1 MSELSHQPCPNC
13 DSSDAFS
20 YNTEKCVGF
29 CYSCA
34 SSYPKKGKKY
44 DEETLETYPLQS
56 CGETKDTFDAPVA
69 VREVTHQQSQGSL
82 QSVAYRGISKQTMEH
97 FGVKTLVNREG
108 EGTQQEYVYPSG
120 GKKLRVFPK
129 TFRAYNLSTDE
140 FFGQD
145 KFTAGTSKYVTI
157 TEGEL
162 DAMSVWQM
170 LGGAN
175 SRYPNPVV
183 SLPSA
188 TPSGKLWKNTMD
200 WLNSFDKIILSVDTD
215 EAGDNIA
222 SKINNLYPNKVY
234 RVDHSQYKD
243 ANEFLQAG
251 KGDEFK
257 SAWFNA
263 GRYMPDNIL
272 HTAEDLLKLFDDT
285 PDHTYVPTGI
295 EEFDAKAMGLMQGH
309 FTVFKA
315 PTGIGKTELMRYL
328 EHNFLQR
335 GVPFAT
341 WHLEETKLRSVLGLV
356 SYDLKTN
363 VTRKDLIE
371 EKGLTNEVRGSI
383 KRLADTGN
391 FYQYYLKDGQS
402 ADDLIAQI
410 RLMKEAYGCKFVMF
424 EPIQDVIT
432 VSSEGSKESELAE
445 LAVRLSKVAADLN
458 VGIVTIAHINE
469 DNEMKYCK
477 MIGQRASVI
486 VRLDRNKEA
495 EDIQD
500 RNTTQLVIEKN
511 RPTSEEGHA
520 GAMLFDTNTFTM
532 TEL

>member
-20 YNTEKCVGF
+20 YNTEKGVGF

-44 DEETLETYPLQS
+44 DEETLERYPLAS
-56 CGETKDTFDAPVA
+56 SITVATPKETFDSPIA
-69 VREVTHQQSQGSL
+69 VREAPPAFNNSRY
-82 QSVAYRGISKQTMEH
+82 VASRGITAETMEF
-97 FGVKTLVNREG
+97 FGVRTLQQGDSVL
-108 EGTQQEYVYPSG
+108 QEYIYPSG
-120 GKKLRVFPK
+120 GKKIRTLPK
-129 TFRAYNLSTDE
+129 TFRAYQLKTDE
-140 FFGQD
+140 FFGAD

-162 DAMSVWQM
+162 DALSVWQM
-170 LGGAN
+170 LGGTN

-188 TPSGKLWKNTMD
+188 TPSGKLWKNNMD
-200 WLNSFDKIILSVDTD
+200 WLNSFEKIILSVDTD
-215 EAGDNIA
+215 GPGNEIA
-222 SKINNLYPNKVY
+222 QKINNLFPNKVY
-234 RVDHSQYKD
+234 RVDHSVYKD

-251 KGDEFK
+251 KGNEYK

-263 GRYMPDNIL
+263 GRYTPDNIL
-272 HTAEDLLKLFDDT
+272 HSEADLLRLFDET

-295 EEFDAKAMGLMQGH
+295 HDFDAKAMGLMQGH

-328 EHNFLQR
+328 ESNFLKR

-341 WHLEETKLRSVLGLV
+341 WHLEETKLRSILGLV
-356 SYDLKTN
+356 SYDLGVN

-371 EKGLTNEVRGSI
+371 ESGMTDEVRESI
-383 KRLADTGN
+383 KRLANTGN
-391 FYQYYLKDGQS
+391 FYQYFLKDGQG

-432 VSSEGSKESELAE
+432 VASDSNKEAELAE
-445 LAVRLSKVAADLN
+445 LSVRLSKVAADLN
-458 VGIVTIAHINE
+458 VGIITIAHTNE
-469 DNEMKYCK
+469 EGEVKYCR
-477 MIGQRASVI
+477 MVGQRASVI
-486 VRLDRNKEA
+486 VRLDRDKDA
-495 EDIQD
+495 EDHMD
-500 RNTTQLVIEKN
+500 RNTTRLVIEKN
-511 RPTSEEGHA
+511 RPTSEEGPA
-520 GAMLFDTNTFTM
+520 GEMLFDIKSFTM
-532 TEL
+532 SEL